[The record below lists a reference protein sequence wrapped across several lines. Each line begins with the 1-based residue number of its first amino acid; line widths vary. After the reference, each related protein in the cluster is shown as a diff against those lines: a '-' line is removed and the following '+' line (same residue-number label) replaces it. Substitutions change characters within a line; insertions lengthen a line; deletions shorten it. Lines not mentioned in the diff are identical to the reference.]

1 MIVNESICHRF
12 CLICRKCE
20 SRGNKKI
27 AKNCMQHKC
36 FKVEYAKL
44 LDVQLREKFNLNKQ
58 LRELLPGQIETK
70 EEDPE
75 EFQIVTPEKKAK
87 LKPKEYKISPFMSP
101 IEEDSE
107 KEEERSEQR
116 TSAQKTNDTSNRR
129 STSMS
134 PRKKQ
139 EYWTEKE
146 DNLLKHLVNKH
157 GKGNWRCIA
166 QAFESKTH

>member
-1 MIVNESICHRF
+1 
-12 CLICRKCE
+12 
-20 SRGNKKI
+20 
-27 AKNCMQHKC
+27 MQHKC
-36 FKVEYAKL
+36 FKIEYAKL
-44 LDVQLREKFNLNKQ
+44 LDVHLREKFNLNKQ
-58 LRELLPGQIETK
+58 LRELIPGQMETK

-75 EFQIVTPEKKAK
+75 QFQVVSPVKKVT
-87 LKPKEYKISPFMSP
+87 PKEYKISPFMSQ
-101 IEEDSE
+101 IEEDIE

-116 TSAQKTNDTSNRR
+116 TSAQKTNDTSIRR

-146 DNLLKHLVNKH
+146 DDLLKLLVDKH

-166 QAFESKTH
+166 QAIESKTH